1 MSNSVASGPSRVQ
14 DRPIAVGTLIDG
26 YQVRRTLSAR
36 PGMDVVVEAEAPDG
50 RLVALTLFAPELTRD
65 KELRRRLLRLAML
78 RASIAHPH
86 VLPVLGVLEQ
96 RNRVVLVSLIPSPWT
111 LADRLRL
118 GALEPDEA
126 LRILAQVASGLEAAA
141 GKGLVHHDLS
151 AGSIVMDECEP
162 ANAALTDFGISLPPT
177 PGCELP
183 SATESLDY
191 RSPEQVRGEAPQP
204 ASNVYSLCCILV
216 ACLTGTPPFPYDRPL
231 LTLHA
236 HVVEP
241 APEISRRR
249 EELTPD
255 IDRVLAKGMAKD
267 PRERFTSPSQLI
279 RAAAPALGVK
289 TPALAIPPPLKQHP
303 RRQRTVRRAPPR
315 SRRRLSLGQ
324 VRAPVW
330 VTLALFVS
338 VLAGF
343 AAANLDLSSGQSLPA
358 PAPAIPAADQR
369 AEREERTAYVE
380 AVARSMSGLDRRRS
394 TARRQ
399 LRRARRPQN
408 QAAAAQALAAAFADA
423 RESLPSPAPGLT
435 GAALSKSLREAQ
447 RAYRELAVA
456 ARNGS
461 RRGWKFSRRE
471 ALQHEREVERALAA
485 LRSRYDELE
494 RRSGGAGQSV
504 TVVTPAG
511 LAFGFTARTP
521 LAKPGVHPQ
530 M

>member
-1 MSNSVASGPSRVQ
+1 MSSSVASGPSTPQ
-14 DRPIAVGTLIDG
+14 DRPIAVGTVIHG

-36 PGMDVVVEAEAPDG
+36 PGMDVVVEAKAPDG
-50 RLVALTLFAPELTRD
+50 RLVALTVFPPELTRD

-96 RNRVVLVSLIPSPWT
+96 RNRIVLVSLIPSPWT

-151 AGSIVMDECEP
+151 AGSIVMDEGEP
-162 ANAALTDFGISLPPT
+162 ANAVLTDFGISLPPT
-177 PGCELP
+177 PGCELL

-204 ASNVYSLCCILV
+204 ASNVYSLSCILV

-241 APEISRRR
+241 APQISRRR

-267 PRERFTSPSQLI
+267 PRERFASPTQLI
-279 RAAAPALGVK
+279 RTAAPALGVK
-289 TPALAIPPPLKQHP
+289 TRVWRFRSARDPG
-303 RRQRTVRRAPPR
+303 RRAACGARAADPVRGGRGTKHER
-315 SRRRLSLGQ
+315 SRPASGDSS
-324 VRAPVW
+324 AA
-330 VTLALFVS
+330 TATGATS
-338 VLAGF
+338 AKSGGGGAG
-343 AAANLDLSSGQSLPA
+343 AG
-358 PAPAIPAADQR
+358 R
-369 AEREERTAYVE
+369 
-380 AVARSMSGLDRRRS
+380 GLRRRS
-394 TARRQ
+394 RVASVARTRPYGSGLVEVSARGPARVSRACRRCTERKSQ
-399 LRRARRPQN
+399 GMEVLAATGASARGGGRAGAGRAAFALRRAR
-408 QAAAAQALAAAFADA
+408 
-423 RESLPSPAPGLT
+423 
-435 GAALSKSLREAQ
+435 AAL
-447 RAYRELAVA
+447 
-456 ARNGS
+456 GD
-461 RRGWKFSRRE
+461 RGR
-471 ALQHEREVERALAA
+471 
-485 LRSRYDELE
+485 
-494 RRSGGAGQSV
+494 SV

-511 LAFGFTARTP
+511 LAVRFTARTP
-521 LAKPGVHPQ
+521 IAKRGVHAQ
-530 M
+530 MWRAVRKWTLRGPSKWPMWAGRA